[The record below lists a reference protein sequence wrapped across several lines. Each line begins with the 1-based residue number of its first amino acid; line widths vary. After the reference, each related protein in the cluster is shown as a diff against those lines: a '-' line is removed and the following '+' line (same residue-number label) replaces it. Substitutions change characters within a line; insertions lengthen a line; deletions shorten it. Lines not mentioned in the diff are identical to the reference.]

1 MVACAQRLSLHLAA
15 GGVSAYTL
23 VVTSCDQEHSGSGDT
38 FGFGFCD
45 GGTYCTV
52 TDTMDSPG
60 SSGITDVATAVEVTV
75 SFGYVPTTMEIS
87 NADGIDAW

>member
-23 VVTSCDQEHSGSGDT
+23 VVTSCDQEFGGSGDI
-38 FGFGFCD
+38 FVLGFCD

-52 TDTMDSPG
+52 ADTMDSPG
-60 SSGITDVATAVEVTV
+60 SSGITDAATSVEITV

-87 NADGIDAW
+87 NADGIDGW